1 MKIIC
6 KYANCRSTVGTL
18 AAAMLGATIAF
29 STPASVGAQQP
40 VTEPG
45 SSPSVTTSEHV
56 RTENLSVHSEAKHH
70 YNSPAE
76 RAEDALLIVKVKAA
90 IADAGLAEDQPLTV
104 DADHGRVTLTGVLA
118 SHDDVN
124 RTLALVSQ
132 IEGVKGVTNRL
143 SWEKTP

>member
-1 MKIIC
+1 
-6 KYANCRSTVGTL
+6 
-18 AAAMLGATIAF
+18 
-29 STPASVGAQQP
+29 
-40 VTEPG
+40 
-45 SSPSVTTSEHV
+45 
-56 RTENLSVHSEAKHH
+56 
-70 YNSPAE
+70 
-76 RAEDALLIVKVKAA
+76 LIVKVKVA

-143 SWEKTP
+143 TWEKTP